1 MDSSCIQ
8 SQIRL
13 FARLRNEIRR
23 KIAFVYS
30 TKNTQRNDFKTL
42 RSEQLSYENQWKNN
56 FFIHFYDF
64 LGKNQPLDRGCRAN
78 LLRKGL

>member
-30 TKNTQRNDFKTL
+30 TKNAQRNDFKIL
-42 RSEQLSYENQWKNN
+42 CSKQLSQENQRKNN
-56 FFIHFYDF
+56 FLIHFYDF
-64 LGKNQPLDRGCRAN
+64 LGKNQPLDRGCIAN
-78 LLRKGL
+78 PRQKGL